1 MWERRSVEVYELA
14 RDFMAQAH
22 RTGDP
27 RAVDEAVLCLRDLLD
42 TAPTGDPARWRY
54 LADLGVALRW
64 RYEQTGNP
72 TDLVAALEAGAEA
85 VRATPWYEPARFD
98 NYNSLINAL
107 WARYMWSDDLKHL
120 NEGID
125 VAQAAAAKAPLGHPV
140 RPRILSGLGSALRAR
155 YHRTGDLAD
164 LDAAIRA
171 GAQAADACPDDPDI
185 LSDLLTTLQASPP
198 VEQELDSLLRA
209 LHWVVYSTPRD
220 HPDQPENLYN
230 LAEGLERRFKKAGS
244 LADLDDL
251 IRITG
256 RAVAMD
262 PRSPW
267 LTALGGWLLERFQR
281 TRDLPHLDDA
291 IRVSFEAV
299 QATDPHDPN
308 HTLALVNL
316 GTMLRLRFEHTGA
329 LADLDEAIRFSAAA
343 LQVTTPDRP
352 IVLSSL
358 GTALVLRYGRT
369 RSAADLKEAVRLH
382 TEAAQTIASDAGE
395 RPDILTAL
403 SLALELRF
411 ARTAA
416 TADIDEAVRV
426 GVEAASLAAE
436 DHLSRP
442 VVLANL
448 AGTLRRRHGHTGGGA
463 DLDQSVAVASEA
475 VSLTPPEHPEHARRL
490 FVLGYS
496 LAYRYIET
504 DRVDDCT
511 RAAQAFADVQRAV
524 GVAPSV
530 RTDAAKYLG
539 GLNAITRNWPGAV
552 YCYDIAVRWLPVVAS
567 RVLTRDAQEHRLGV
581 LEGLACDAAACA
593 LANGDAA
600 QAAELLEAGR
610 GVLLSQALA
619 TRTDV
624 TDLRVAA
631 PELAERYEFLR
642 RALERNRE
650 LADEFDAL
658 VTEIRRLPGFEGF
671 LTPVPAADL
680 AAEAGEGPIVWLNVS
695 EFRCDALVLTAQGVR
710 VVGLAVTKEVVRERA
725 RNFLAALETG
735 HRDTAKDAERQQA
748 QETIAGQLEW
758 LWDTIAE
765 PVLTALGHTGQPGGK
780 WPRIWWS
787 PTGSL
792 VFLPLHAAGYHRDQS
807 RRSVL
812 DRVVSSYTPTA
823 GNLRH
828 HRARAM
834 PAPSALVVALPQTP
848 HAPELP
854 GAQQEHDLLTRT
866 FAGVTTIVGADATHE
881 RVLAELPRHTVAH
894 FACHGLS
901 DPANPSR
908 SRVLL
913 HDHADNPLT
922 VRDIARLDLTAELA
936 YLSACDTARTTAR
949 LADEA
954 IHLAGAFQLAGYA
967 NVIATL
973 WTIMDPVALSIAEDF
988 YAHFAGSRNAALA
1001 LHDTIRR
1008 ARDRYPKRPS
1018 FWAAHVHS
1026 GI

>member
-1 MWERRSVEVYELA
+1 MWERRPVEGYELA
-14 RDFMAQAH
+14 RELMGQAH

-42 TAPTGDPARWRY
+42 GAPAEDPARWRY

-64 RYEQTGNP
+64 RYERTGTP
-72 TDLVAALEAGAEA
+72 TDPVAALEAGAEA

-107 WARYMWSDDLKHL
+107 WARYMWSDDLTHL
-120 NEGID
+120 DEGID
-125 VAQAAAAKAPLGHPV
+125 VAQAAAAKAPPDHPV

-155 YHRTGDLAD
+155 YHRSGDLAD

-171 GAQAADACPDDPDI
+171 GARAVDACPDDSDI
-185 LSDLLTTLQASPP
+185 LADLLTTLRASPP
-198 VEQELDSLLRA
+198 VERDLDSLLRA

-220 HPDQPENLYN
+220 DRDQPENLYK
-230 LAEGLERRFKKAGS
+230 LAEALERRFRHTDS
-244 LADLDDL
+244 LADLDEL
-251 IRITG
+251 IRVTG

-267 LTALGGWLLERFQR
+267 LTGLGGWLLDRFQR
-281 TRDLPHLDDA
+281 TRDLPHLDDG

-316 GTMLRLRFEHTGA
+316 GTMLRVRFEHTDA
-329 LADLDEAIRFSAAA
+329 LADLDEAIRFSVAA

-352 IVLSSL
+352 VVLSGL
-358 GTALVLRYGRT
+358 ATALVLRHGRT
-369 RSAADLKEAVRLH
+369 RSATDLNEAVRLH
-382 TEAAQTIASDAGE
+382 TEAAQTIAADAVK
-395 RPDILTAL
+395 RPDVLTSL
-403 SLALELRF
+403 SLALQLRF
-411 ARTAA
+411 DRTASP
-416 TADIDEAVRV
+416 ADLDEAIRV
-426 GVEAASLAAE
+426 GAEAASLADR
-436 DHLSRP
+436 DHPSRSLG
-442 VVLANL
+442 LANL
-448 AGTLRRRHGHTGGGA
+448 AGTLRRRHGRTGDAA
-463 DLDQSVAVASEA
+463 DMDQAVAVASEA
-475 VSLTPPEHPEHARRL
+475 VALVPPEHPEHARRL

-496 LAYRYIET
+496 LAYRYLET
-504 DRVDDCT
+504 DRVDDCM
-511 RAAQAFADVQRAV
+511 RAAQAFAEVHRAA

-530 RTDAAKYLG
+530 RTDAERYLG
-539 GLNAITRNWPGAV
+539 GLNAITGNWPGAV

-567 RVLTRDAQEHRLGV
+567 RQLARDAQEHRLGV

-600 QAAELLEAGR
+600 QAAVLLEAGR

-624 TDLRVAA
+624 TDLRAVA
-631 PELAERYEFLR
+631 PDLAERYECLR
-642 RALERNRE
+642 RAIETKRE
-650 LADEFDAL
+650 LSDECDAL
-658 VTEIRRLPGFEGF
+658 VIEVRRLPGFEGF

-680 AAEAGEGPIVWLNVS
+680 AAEAVEGPVVWLNVS
-695 EFRCDALVLTAQGVR
+695 EFRCDALLLTSQGVR
-710 VVGLAVTKEVVRERA
+710 VVGLAVTKEVVREQA
-725 RNFLAALETG
+725 RTFLAALETG
-735 HRDTAKDAERQQA
+735 HRDTATDAERQQA
-748 QETIAGQLEW
+748 QDTIAGQLEW
-758 LWDTIAE
+758 LWDTVAE
-765 PVLTALGHTGQPGGK
+765 PVLTALGHTGQPGGQ

-787 PTGSL
+787 PTGPL
-792 VFLPLHAAGYHRDQS
+792 VFLPLHAAGYHRDRS

-812 DRVVSSYTPTA
+812 DRVVSSYTPTV

-834 PAPSALVVALPQTP
+834 PAPSALVVALPRTP
-848 HAPELP
+848 RAPELP

-866 FAGVTTIVGADATHE
+866 FADVTTDVGADATRA
-881 RVLAELPRHTVAH
+881 RVLAELPRPTVAQ
-894 FACHGLS
+894 FACHGVS

-908 SRVLL
+908 GRMLL

-1001 LHDTIRR
+1001 LHETIRR
-1008 ARDRYPKRPS
+1008 PRDRYPKRPS
-1018 FWAAHVHS
+1018 FWAAHIHS